1 MLYNVKAMLC
11 LGNNHKASLS
21 HVITS
26 DGLFIHCKLI
36 CLQQQNLVDIYYDG
50 ILGLGQNGPE
60 TYQASSLKGLSI
72 CIYRAG
78 SQQLQQVHIAFGH
91 KMSL

>member
-11 LGNNHKASLS
+11 LGNNNKASLS

-26 DGLFIHCKLI
+26 DGLFIHCQLI

-60 TYQASSLKGLSI
+60 TYQACI